1 MPKPTEVKE
10 NKILLNSLTFFN
22 HMTDEDLVKITLAGR
37 LKDLCYALSLDLNS
51 KTQPYEA

>member
-1 MPKPTEVKE
+1 MPKPIEVKE
-10 NKILLNSLTFFN
+10 NKIVVNSITFFN
-22 HMTDEDLVKITLAGR
+22 AMTNEDLIKVALAGR